1 MIIQLYRKGISTRE
15 IADIIEKMYGSVNNT
30 PKKTYIR
37 LYQLRLSLVEKIT
50 MIDSMCKNITKSIK

>member
-30 PKKTYIR
+30 PKKHILDYIN
-37 LYQLRLSLVEKIT
+37 YG
-50 MIDSMCKNITKSIK
+50 